1 MAKKIG
7 EKMKDGLSETKRQID
22 KRFENL
28 VGHRD
33 DDGNFVID
41 MIVRDDTN
49 FLSPFSE
56 SRVPVVNGDVASFVE
71 NRTKSVGTKEK
82 LKLKIHSTCIDK
94 TEQEIY
100 KTAIKEYFS
109 ESCAEVD
116 AKIKRNNIISIFLLL
131 LGILTLSAMFVLEKY
146 SISGIWTEVVDIVA
160 WVFLW
165 EATDIFVLQNMEL
178 RLKRKKLLSIIAMSV
193 EFVQD

>member
-1 MAKKIG
+1 MKNGLNEAKMQIG
-7 EKMKDGLSETKRQID
+7 
-22 KRFENL
+22 KRFESL
-28 VGHRD
+28 AGHRD
-33 DDGNFVID
+33 GDGNFVID

-56 SRVPVVNGDVASFVE
+56 SHVPVVNGDVASFVE
-71 NRTKSVGTKEK
+71 NRTKSVGAKEK

-109 ESCAEVD
+109 ESYAEVD
-116 AKIKRNNIISIFLLL
+116 AKIRRNNIISIFLLL

-146 SISGIWTEVVDIVA
+146 SISGIWAEVVDIVA